1 MVRRRR
7 PGLRRGIAIGA
18 LAFAVPVLAL
28 RLWMPFWD
36 RLAVDGDVRL
46 VVPLGGGL
54 TVPLDAIGQV
64 GLVGGG
70 AAGLALAIWV
80 SQLLRSYGGDNGSD
94 RS

>member
-1 MVRRRR
+1 MRRRR
-7 PGLRRGIAIGA
+7 PGLRRGIAFGA

-36 RLAVDGDVRL
+36 RLAVEGDMRL
-46 VVPLGGGL
+46 VVPFGGGL
-54 TVPLDAIGQV
+54 MIPLDAIGYV

-80 SQLLRSYGGDNGSD
+80 GELLRRYGGDNGPT
-94 RS
+94 RP